1 MSTGLHPPPP
11 LSSATQPAAEAGGVD
26 PATHDKFI
34 LVGLHTCG
42 DLGPTMFRVFSQC
55 DQMVGLASVG
65 CCYMK
70 LTCPSLGLSQDGEGT
85 LLQEACSQDTGS
97 SQDGEGTLLQ
107 EACSQDTTGSSQD
120 GEGTL
125 LQEACS
131 QDTTGSSQD
140 GEGTLLQEACS
151 QDTGSSQDGEGT
163 LLQEA
168 CSQDTELSQDG
179 EGTLLQE
186 ACSQDTGLHHVPE
199 RPQMTGL
206 SRSGGDSGSSR
217 SSCGHQGAD
226 LLHAPERLQVLG
238 NRKSSGDSG
247 SSDVDL
253 QLLKLETGVFHGCSE
268 TTFSVDTNCSLS
280 AQMEGM
286 PVLQDVGYPLSE
298 FVRSL
303 PSHGLSYEAREMAC
317 HAIETYR
324 KRLQGNPLHLFLFG
338 RGELTQFS

>member
-1 MSTGLHPPPP
+1 M
-11 LSSATQPAAEAGGVD
+11 D
-26 PATHDKFI
+26 PATHEKFI

-70 LTCPSLGLSQDGEGT
+70 LTCPSLG
-85 LLQEACSQDTGS
+85 
-97 SQDGEGTLLQ
+97 
-107 EACSQDTTGSSQD
+107 
-120 GEGTL
+120 
-125 LQEACS
+125 
-131 QDTTGSSQD
+131 SSQD

-151 QDTGSSQDGEGT
+151 QDTGLSQDGEGT
-163 LLQEA
+163 LLQET
-168 CSQDTELSQDG
+168 CSQDTGLSQDG

-186 ACSQDTGLHHVPE
+186 ACSQDTGLSQDGEGTLLQEACSQDTELHHVPE
-199 RPQMTGL
+199 RPRMTGL
-206 SRSGGDSGSSR
+206 SRSDGDSGSSR

-238 NRKSSGDSG
+238 NRKSSGDSE

-253 QLLKLETGVFHGCSE
+253 QLLKLETGFFHGCSE
-268 TTFSVDTNCSLS
+268 TAFSVDTNCSLS
-280 AQMEGM
+280 AQTEGM
-286 PVLQDVGYPLSE
+286 PALQDVGYPLSE

-324 KRLQGNPLHLFLFG
+324 KRLQGNPLHLFCL
-338 RGELTQFS
+338 EEVN

>member
-11 LSSATQPAAEAGGVD
+11 LPPSLSSATQPAAEAGGVG

-70 LTCPSLGLSQDGEGT
+70 LTCSSPGLSQDGEGT
-85 LLQEACSQDTGS
+85 LLQEPCSQDTG
-97 SQDGEGTLLQ
+97 
-107 EACSQDTTGSSQD
+107 
-120 GEGTL
+120 
-125 LQEACS
+125 
-131 QDTTGSSQD
+131 
-140 GEGTLLQEACS
+140 
-151 QDTGSSQDGEGT
+151 
-163 LLQEA
+163 
-168 CSQDTELSQDG
+168 LSQDG
-179 EGTLLQE
+179 EGTLLQK
-186 ACSQDTGLHHVPE
+186 ACSQTTGLYHVPE
-199 RPQMTGL
+199 RPWMIGL
-206 SRSGGDSGSSR
+206 SRSDGDSRSSR
-217 SSCGHQGAD
+217 SCGRQGAD

-238 NRKSSGDSG
+238 NSTSSGDSESSATG
-247 SSDVDL
+247 S

-268 TTFSVDTNCSLS
+268 TASSIDTKCSLS
-280 AQMEGM
+280 AQTVTEEDL
-286 PVLQDVGYPLSE
+286 PALQDVGYPLSE

-324 KRLQGNPLHLFLFG
+324 ERLQGNLYHFCLEEVNQL
-338 RGELTQFS
+338 